1 LATINK
7 TGRPK
12 ILTESDQVLNDLKA
26 ELISLKSRMSTIEE
40 EQEQNRVLVEKL
52 SFQENLA
59 NEALLGHQ
67 EEVSVNRENYQVIAG
82 VMNNLKSPVS
92 NVVSNLSGVIAEI
105 DDSETRNTLQ
115 DCMQTASNV
124 LNAFDEV
131 EDFCMNVSRDDF
143 PAQKAVDT
151 RKFFRDVISIYQAD
165 INQDAMTFRL
175 LVDKQVPERSAL
187 HCDTIKACL
196 NGIVQELQNS
206 ASPAKITIRIS
217 SEKKEQKYGIEIE
230 DLSVTVETDPT
241 LSIDWKE
248 SWLES
253 IKLNQEKL
261 LNSGFNLLET
271 RDRIR
276 KAGGHME
283 ILKGKNGVFGF
294 KLYTPLTY

>member
-1 LATINK
+1 
-7 TGRPK
+7 
-12 ILTESDQVLNDLKA
+12 
-26 ELISLKSRMSTIEE
+26 
-40 EQEQNRVLVEKL
+40 
-52 SFQENLA
+52 
-59 NEALLGHQ
+59 
-67 EEVSVNRENYQVIAG
+67 
-82 VMNNLKSPVS
+82 
-92 NVVSNLSGVIAEI
+92 
-105 DDSETRNTLQ
+105 
-115 DCMQTASNV
+115 
-124 LNAFDEV
+124 
-131 EDFCMNVSRDDF
+131 MNVSRDDF

-187 HCDTIKACL
+187 HCETIKACL
-196 NGIVQELQNS
+196 DGIVQELQNS